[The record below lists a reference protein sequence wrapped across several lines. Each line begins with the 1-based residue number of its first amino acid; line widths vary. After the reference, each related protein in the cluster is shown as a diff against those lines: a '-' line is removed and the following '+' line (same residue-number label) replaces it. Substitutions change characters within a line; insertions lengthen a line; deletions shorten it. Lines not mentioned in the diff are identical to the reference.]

1 MAMKTVLSTTPDW
14 VTVTPCILRSEHQHS
29 LAAPPPSY
37 LGESLAGI
45 ERGEESEGD
54 PGDEDSPADEE
65 EINDVLHLHVEL

>member
-1 MAMKTVLSTTPDW
+1 MSVAMKTVLSTTPDW
-14 VTVTPCILRSEHQHS
+14 VTVTPCKLRSDQPTLTAS
-29 LAAPPPSY
+29 PSY

-45 ERGEESEGD
+45 ERSEESEGD